1 MTAFLLDSNYNFLK
15 KGIIV
20 LTTEWEKK
28 SKSLKI
34 SITWLY
40 LKYKWKKTLQ
50 NISYDSSLKMHIF
63 IQKCTFQK
71 KSLIMT
77 FMLKLLYHIAKWL
90 SMHFSYLETFFYNW
104 YNKQL

>member
-71 KSLIMT
+71 KK
-77 FMLKLLYHIAKWL
+77 FDND
-90 SMHFSYLETFFYNW
+90 F
-104 YNKQL
+104 